1 MNWLRKMRPVLIVI
15 GLGLAVGSLV
25 GARALT
31 HGSGSEAT
39 AKGADVPPPR
49 AAGGPVVLG
58 TVDTDPP
65 PVSYGLPPVIQ
76 SGTIAKVSVKDSD
89 EVAAGQELYV
99 FDSTIQQKDVDRAKA
114 AVAYAETK
122 VRQAEELAKQHK
134 ATIDFTRSSALANS
148 ERKVTAQQ
156 SYYNL
161 VKENII
167 TGYKKVDRLP
177 ESEWEAK
184 LKTDPA
190 LYKAHVD
197 YDAAVGERD
206 VVKANLARLEAAD
219 PQVQVREAQA
229 AVEQAR
235 AELAKAQAAVEMC
248 VVRART
254 AGTVEQV
261 SISAGATL
269 GISTRT
275 PALWLIPAGPRVVRA
290 EVEAEFAHR
299 VGPGL
304 TGKPVTVMDHS
315 DAKLTYTGTVR
326 HIGSTFLLKR
336 ASAENFLGSDTRVIE
351 AVIDIADPAPAGK
364 PPLRVGQRVRV
375 NMGQ

>member
-39 AKGADVPPPR
+39 AKSADPAPKG
-49 AAGGPVVLG
+49 AGGPVVLG

-65 PVSYGLPPVIQ
+65 PVSYGLPPVLQ
-76 SGTIAKVSVKDSD
+76 SGTVLKVHVKDSD
-89 EVAAGQELYV
+89 EVKAGQELYS

-122 VRQAEELAKQHK
+122 VKQAEELAKQHK
-134 ATIDFTRSSALANS
+134 ATIDFTRNSALATA
-148 ERKVTAQQ
+148 ERKVVAQQ
-156 SYYNL
+156 AHYNL
-161 VKENII
+161 VKASI
-167 TGYKKVDRLP
+167 TKGYKAERIP
-177 ESEWEAK
+177 EAEWDEK
-184 LKTDPA
+184 LKTEPS
-190 LYKAHVD
+190 LYKANVD
-197 YDAAVGERD
+197 YDTALGERD

-219 PQVQVREAQA
+219 PQVQVKEAQA

-235 AELAKAQAAVEMC
+235 AEQAKAQAAVELC

-261 SISAGATL
+261 SISPGTTL
-269 GISTRT
+269 GIGTRT

-290 EVEAEFAHR
+290 EVEADFAHR
-299 VGPGL
+299 VGPDRV
-304 TGKPVTVMDHS
+304 GKQVTVMDHS

-326 HIGSTFLLKR
+326 HIGGTFLLKR
-336 ASAENFLGSDTRVIE
+336 ASAENFLGGDTRVIE
-351 AVIDIADPAPAGK
+351 AVIDVADPSPAGK

-375 NMGQ
+375 NLGQ